1 MMLIINNLQLASFCE
16 IWYNISS
23 NKAPTGGLMKIPEKI
38 VDCIE
43 MLLEPYPISFK
54 EMLTRYQSASPEEE
68 VEESW
73 ITLLT
78 AAKFAKVS
86 TWTMRRWCRRGVISR
101 KTSTARC
108 GRILINKGSLIK
120 FLENLPR

>member
-1 MMLIINNLQLASFCE
+1 
-16 IWYNISS
+16 
-23 NKAPTGGLMKIPEKI
+23 MKIPEKI

-43 MLLEPYPISFK
+43 TLLEPYQISFK
-54 EMLTRYQSASPEEE
+54 EMWRREQSAQNDQADSDEL
-68 VEESW
+68 W
-73 ITLLT
+73 TLKT

-86 TWTMRRWCRRGVISR
+86 VWTMRRWCRRGVISR